1 MDDLLTDATSKFEKH
16 GRLLRDVLNNPEMRE
31 KRAITVY
38 QYQIDAAQ
46 EMYINLGGNWEDE
59 GHENALPYKVG
70 MIVGPTAC
78 GKSGIINLLPYF
90 LEAKRVLVLTPSKV
104 ISQQIEQ
111 SFGAEEG
118 FHKCFFRQTGIFKR
132 DAELAK
138 FLEPVLL
145 MRDTRSEAKLAL
157 ANLVIVNAQKFG
169 GRANLSLTHENQ
181 EIVKNAEEFFK
192 KFDLLIVDEAHHY
205 PAKTWKN
212 IVDTFGKRVEGMK
225 PNKIVFLTATPVR
238 LIKGEQKD
246 ILFEYPERQKEI
258 FKIEEELCTGN

>member
-1 MDDLLTDATSKFEKH
+1 MTDGTSKFEKC
-16 GRLLRDVLNNPEMRE
+16 GKGLRDFLHNPLKRE
-31 KRAITVY
+31 EHTVY

-46 EMYINLGGNWEDE
+46 AMYINLGGNWEDE

-78 GKSGIINLLPYF
+78 GKSGIINLLPYY
-90 LEAKRVLVLTPSKV
+90 LEAKRVLILTPSKV

-111 SFGAEEG
+111 SFGVEEG

-132 DAELAK
+132 DGPLAD
-138 FLEPVLL
+138 FLEPVVL
-145 MRDTRSEAKLAL
+145 MRDTKSDANRLAL

-169 GRANLSLTHENQ
+169 GRSNLSLTHENQ
-181 EIVKNAEEFFK
+181 EIVKDAEQFFK

-238 LIKGEQKD
+238 LIKGEQRD
-246 ILFEYPERQKEI
+246 ILFEYPEWQKKI
-258 FKIEEELCTGN
+258 FKIEEQLCTGNL